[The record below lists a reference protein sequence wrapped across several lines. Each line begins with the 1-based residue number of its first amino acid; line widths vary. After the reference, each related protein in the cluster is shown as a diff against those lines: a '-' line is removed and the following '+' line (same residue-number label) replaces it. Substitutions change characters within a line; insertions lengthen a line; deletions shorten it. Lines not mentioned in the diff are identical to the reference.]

1 MPSCLAIKSQVA
13 LAEADRIA
21 TYIKGEVAAGRR
33 HYRNFLVLTRATPRL
48 GIYAAACERLAIPVE
63 VSGAGR
69 LLESTE
75 VAALS
80 LLLRSLADPLDALS
94 LVGFAAALG
103 LAAPVAVLTASRAG
117 AQTSGMERRGERR
130 TGRHERR
137 QERRTGR
144 TERREER
151 RN

>member
-1 MPSCLAIKSQVA
+1 MSEIK
-13 LAEADRIA
+13 
-21 TYIKGEVAAGRR
+21 T
-33 HYRNFLVLTRATPRL
+33 
-48 GIYAAACERLAIPVE
+48 
-63 VSGAGR
+63 
-69 LLESTE
+69 TE
-75 VAALS
+75 VIS
-80 LLLRSLADPLDALS
+80 RRRALS
-94 LVGFAAALG
+94 LVGFAATLG
-103 LAAPVAVLTASRAG
+103 LAAPAAVLTASGAG

>member
-1 MPSCLAIKSQVA
+1 MSEIK
-13 LAEADRIA
+13 
-21 TYIKGEVAAGRR
+21 T
-33 HYRNFLVLTRATPRL
+33 
-48 GIYAAACERLAIPVE
+48 
-63 VSGAGR
+63 
-69 LLESTE
+69 TE
-75 VAALS
+75 VIS
-80 LLLRSLADPLDALS
+80 RRRALS

-103 LAAPVAVLTASRAG
+103 LAAPAAVLTASDAG

-137 QERRTGR
+137 QGRRTGR